1 MKRTF
6 AGVSL
11 GVVVS
16 VGLSLGV
23 AGAQTAP
30 TQTGNAAEVRTQRV
44 SSLSGPDQ
52 LREAATVI
60 ERITLARRQVSDLLD
75 RARQERDI
83 IKVNC
88 LNDKL
93 TQLDV
98 TLRSTREHQDLLQTS
113 VSINNDGQRNHE
125 FQLMTIFR
133 SRSEGLL
140 AEARQ
145 CIGEDTGTFDRGTR
159 VTTLIDPS
167 IAEQDTTTLTPDTL
181 LPERPL
187 VTSPVM

>member
-11 GVVVS
+11 GVLVS

-23 AGAQTAP
+23 ARAQTAP
-30 TQTGNAAEVRTQRV
+30 TQTGNAPEVHTQRV
-44 SSLSGPDQ
+44 NVLSGPDQ
-52 LREAATVI
+52 LREATTVI
-60 ERITLARRQVSDLLD
+60 ERITLSRRQVSDLLD

-98 TLRSTREHQDLLQTS
+98 TLRSTREHQDLLQTA

-125 FQLMTIFR
+125 FTLMTIFR

-159 VTTLIDPS
+159 VTTLIDPA
-167 IAEQDTTTLTPDTL
+167 IANQDTTSLTPDTL